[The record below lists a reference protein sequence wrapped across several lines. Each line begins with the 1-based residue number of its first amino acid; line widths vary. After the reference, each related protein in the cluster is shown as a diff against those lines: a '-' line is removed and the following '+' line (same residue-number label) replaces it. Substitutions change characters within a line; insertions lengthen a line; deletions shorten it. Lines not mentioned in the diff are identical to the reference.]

1 MASVEFKN
9 IVKKYS
15 DDKAVIKGF
24 NLKIE
29 DGEFTVLV
37 GPSGCGKSTL
47 LRIIAGLETVNSGE
61 VYIDNR
67 LVNDISPKDRDI
79 AMVFQNYA
87 LYPHMNV
94 FNNLAFG
101 LKLRKIANREIDKQ
115 VKFVAGMLEIA
126 ELLGRKPKEL
136 SGGQRQR
143 VALGRAIVRNPKVFL
158 FDEPLSN
165 LDAKLRVQMRTQ
177 IKKLHQDLKTT
188 MIYVTHDQVEAMTMG
203 DRIIILKDGEIQQIG
218 TPIAVYQKPANMF
231 VGSFIGSPAM
241 NFIEGHI
248 ANQRFISD
256 KLEVPVGN
264 LECLAGDDCAS
275 VVLGVRPE
283 DIQIGSGL
291 IEAELIVA
299 EPLGNETLLHLQI
312 GKSTLIARKNSHDVY
327 HPGSRFPVSLDMNK
341 VAFFDSI
348 TQMRI

>member
-15 DDKAVIKGF
+15 DDKAVINDF

-29 DGEFTVLV
+29 DGEFAVLV

-61 VYIDNR
+61 VYIDGR
-67 LVNDISPKDRDI
+67 IVNDISPKDRNI

-87 LYPHMNV
+87 LYPHMDV

-101 LKLRKIANREIDKQ
+101 LKLRKISSREIDKQ

-126 ELLGRKPKEL
+126 DLLGRRPKEL

-143 VALGRAIVRNPKVFL
+143 VALGRAIVRNPRVFL

-165 LDAKLRVQMRTQ
+165 LDAKLRVQTRTQ
-177 IKKLHQDLKTT
+177 IKKLHQDLKIT

-218 TPIAVYQKPANMF
+218 TPIDVYQKPTNMF
-231 VGSFIGSPAM
+231 VGAFIGSPAM
-241 NFIEGHI
+241 NFIKGRI
-248 ANQRFISD
+248 TKQKFISD
-256 KLEVPVGN
+256 KLEIPVGN
-264 LECLAGDDCAS
+264 LEFLAGDHPS
-275 VVLGVRPE
+275 VALGVRPE
-283 DIQIGSGL
+283 DIQIGSGF

-312 GKSTLIARKNSHDVY
+312 DQNILIARKDSREIY
-327 HPGSRFPVSLDMNK
+327 YPGNRFPVSLNMNK

-348 TQMRI
+348 TQVRI